1 MNCELEEILTTRDLA
16 VGYRDGKRVK
26 RLLENV
32 NLGLR
37 SGRLTALLGRNG
49 AGKSTLL
56 RALSRGDKPID
67 GTIML
72 RGIDIGTL
80 SNDEWSRLVAI
91 VTTDRIAAGALTV
104 TELVALGRQPYTGLL
119 GRLDADDRDIVA
131 DAIAAGGLNDK
142 ASRYIATLSDGE
154 RQKAMVARALAQQ
167 TPIIMLDEPTAFLDV
182 ASRIDILRLLRHV
195 TDDLG
200 RTILL
205 STHDISQTLTVTDD
219 LWVIDRMG
227 NVHSGKSTDLI
238 SNGTLNNVFPVGSVR
253 FNPEHMDYEAIK

>member
-37 SGRLTALLGRNG
+37 SGHLTALLGRNG

-56 RALSRGDKPID
+56 RALSRSDKPIE
-67 GTIML
+67 GSITL

-80 SNDEWSRLVAI
+80 SNAEWSRLVAI

-119 GRLDADDRDIVA
+119 GWLDNDDRDIVA
-131 DAIAAGGLNDK
+131 QAVNDVGLNDK
-142 ASRYIATLSDGE
+142 ASRYISSLSDGE

-167 TPIIMLDEPTAFLDV
+167 TPIILLDEPTAFLDV
-182 ASRIDILRLLRHV
+182 ASRIEILRLLRHV

-200 RTILL
+200 RTVLL
-205 STHDISQTLTVTDD
+205 STHDVGQTLTVTDD
-219 LWVIDRMG
+219 LWVIDREG
-227 NVHSGKSTDLI
+227 RVHSGATHAIIDSGVLDTVFP
-238 SNGTLNNVFPVGSVR
+238 NGTVR
-253 FNPEHMDYEAIK
+253 FNPARMEYE